1 MLQVR
6 KGQGCP
12 PHPAATLKAAIPCA
26 TPTVPSCR
34 HCLLPAHLDTSQAVP
49 RKCSSVLFQ
58 PSRCHGHLPA
68 SSMVSCG
75 LGPHAHLL
83 ESPEAA
89 LGARATTSFHC
100 AMKCPHSGHDCDP
113 VTVGE
118 DLAVPSQAHCQV
130 QKEGLRWPHGV
141 GFSISIW
148 LSQQIMG
155 ASPSSWGL
163 GELLPEGPRD
173 LGIGIAGG
181 QPLCL
186 SRGLPPI
193 PV

>member
-1 MLQVR
+1 MEVTPGAKVALVRGRREGLLRIWPCGRAQGIGENLGSVGSWILEMLQVR

-34 HCLLPAHLDTSQAVP
+34 HCLLPAHLDTRQAVP

-68 SSMVSCG
+68 SSLVSCG

-89 LGARATTSFHC
+89 LGARATTSFH
-100 AMKCPHSGHDCDP
+100 
-113 VTVGE
+113 
-118 DLAVPSQAHCQV
+118 
-130 QKEGLRWPHGV
+130 
-141 GFSISIW
+141 
-148 LSQQIMG
+148 
-155 ASPSSWGL
+155 
-163 GELLPEGPRD
+163 
-173 LGIGIAGG
+173 
-181 QPLCL
+181 
-186 SRGLPPI
+186 
-193 PV
+193 